1 VEALEHQL
9 VEFLMNLFQTIG
21 WFGVVV
27 IMALES
33 ANIPIP
39 SEVTMPLSGWMLVQA
54 EGGTAWQAFLLGGL
68 WGAVGC
74 TVGSIIS
81 YWLGAWGGRPL
92 VERYGAYIMIHEEDL
107 EKADRWFAR
116 WGDWAA
122 FISRLLPI
130 VRTFISFPAGVMRM
144 RFSSFTILS
153 FVGSFIWCG
162 LLALGGYYLG
172 EHWEQ
177 LRAVMRPFDIPIAI
191 AILLAG
197 GYYVYHHVQKGR
209 GHQQANFALAGV
221 LALLVGISSLIAWI
235 LPTLGMSLAV
245 VGLFLGFLGRDSSQ
259 RKLALI
265 GAALSAIGLLVAAA
279 NMIFGFYAI

>member
-9 VEFLMNLFQTIG
+9 VDFLMNLFQTIG

-39 SEVTMPLSGWMLVQA
+39 SEVTMPLAGWMLVQVR
-54 EGGTAWQAFLLGGL
+54 GLSAWHALLVGGL

-74 TVGSIIS
+74 TVGSIVS
-81 YWLGAWGGRPL
+81 YALGAWGGRPL
-92 VERYGAYIMIHEEDL
+92 VERYGKYILIHEEDL

-130 VRTFISFPAGVMRM
+130 VRTFISFPAGVVRM
-144 RFSSFTILS
+144 RFVRFTVYS

-162 LLALGGYYLG
+162 LLALGGYYFG
-172 EHWEQ
+172 EHWED
-177 LRAVMRPFDIPIAI
+177 LRALMRPFDIPIAVVI
-191 AILLAG
+191 VGALA
-197 GYYVYHHVQKGR
+197 YYVYHH
-209 GHQQANFALAGV
+209 
-221 LALLVGISSLIAWI
+221 I
-235 LPTLGMSLAV
+235 
-245 VGLFLGFLGRDSSQ
+245 
-259 RKLALI
+259 RKAKNKT
-265 GAALSAIGLLVAAA
+265 GGDNAES
-279 NMIFGFYAI
+279 